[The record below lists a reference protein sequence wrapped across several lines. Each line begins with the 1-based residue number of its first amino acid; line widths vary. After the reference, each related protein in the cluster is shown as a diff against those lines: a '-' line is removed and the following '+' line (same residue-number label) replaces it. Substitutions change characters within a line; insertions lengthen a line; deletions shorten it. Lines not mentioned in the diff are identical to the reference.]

1 MGSINYIDIDWPDL
15 FKPIPK
21 VKPNR
26 FNRIRINREIIPIIF
41 VPGIMGSR
49 LKNGKSGERV
59 WDPDREIM
67 CMLRKYGG
75 FWNTPAQR
83 KRMLIG
89 GTFNAEYLQ
98 VDERNPE
105 HNKKVNTFLDPW
117 RAERGWGGVYWGSY
131 GKFLEELQNHKWDM
145 PVNPKASEKVQELV
159 GKCFEFPV
167 YAFGYN
173 WTDTNDNSGAKL
185 AKRISEIKAW
195 YKSKGRLCK
204 YVILVSHSMGG
215 LVCRSACVLHHAET
229 DVLGVIHGVQPVTG
243 AAAAYWRMKAGF
255 ERTGTSAMNRLA
267 GKASAWV
274 LGTNGEEVTCILGN
288 APGGLELL
296 PNQHYT
302 DNKGER
308 GWLRVP
314 LKGGKELALPR
325 HGDPYKE
332 IYKLKTNHFWRLI
345 NPDWLEPRDD
355 LTKPFRSVNQSM
367 YGWDQYIECIEKAE
381 TFHKSLN
388 DLSHRNTYQFYSS
401 SLTTVDKISFCKER
415 LSFKKYEMPSDFG
428 FPAAIETAIPTR
440 KSSTRG
446 TSVMYVDNSDQE
458 VNAAQVNR
466 STSYI
471 LSMSHPDD
479 FHSGGDGTVPDS
491 SGNALKLVLNSY
503 QLENVGHQ
511 EAYGDAKAM
520 EYVFKAV
527 RNLALKR
534 VKEGDVASAR

>member
-1 MGSINYIDIDWPDL
+1 MGSINYIDIDWPAL
-15 FKPIPK
+15 FKPIRT
-21 VKPNR
+21 VKPNS

-49 LKNGKSGERV
+49 LKNRETGERV

-89 GTFNAEYLQ
+89 AIYNAAYLQ
-98 VDERNPE
+98 VDESNPE
-105 HNKKVNTFLDPW
+105 HNEKVNTFLDPW
-117 RAERGWGGVYWGSY
+117 RADRGWGGVYWGSY
-131 GKFLEELQNHKWDM
+131 GKFLDELQNHNWDM
-145 PVNPKASEKVQELV
+145 PVKPKGREVAEELV

-173 WTDTNDNSGAKL
+173 WTDTNYNSGAKL
-185 AKRISEIKAW
+185 AERICTIKKW

-215 LVCRSACVLHHAET
+215 LVCRSACMLHHAEK

-255 ERTGTSAMNRLA
+255 ERTGTGVMSRLA

-296 PNQHYT
+296 PNQNYT
-302 DNKGER
+302 DNNGER

-345 NPDWLEPRDD
+345 NPDWLEPRGR
-355 LTKPFRSVNQSM
+355 LTPLQSM
-367 YGWDQYIECIEKAE
+367 KHSQDSWDRYIHCIESAE
-381 TFHKSLN
+381 KFHKKLQF
-388 DLSHRNTYQFYSS
+388 LSHTNTYQFFSGR
-401 SLTTVDKISFCKER
+401 LNTVDRISFNREALSLIER
-415 LSFKKYEMPSDFG
+415 EMPSAFG
-428 FPAAIETAIPTR
+428 FSAVMKTTEPSR
-440 KSSTRG
+440 KSSARG
-446 TSVMYVDNSDQE
+446 ISIVYVDDKDCE
-458 VNAAQVNR
+458 INAPLTVTTQLLTMA
-466 STSYI
+466 
-471 LSMSHPDD
+471 HPDD
-479 FHSGGDGTVPDS
+479 YDGGGDGTVPDS
-491 SGNALKLVLNSY
+491 SGNAVNAALNTY
-503 QLENVGHQ
+503 ELAGVEHQ

-520 EYVFKAV
+520 EYILKAV

-534 VKEGDVASAR
+534 VKEGGVTSAK